1 MKKLTSTIIFSAVL
15 ITTTATAQTREWTL
29 QECTNYAVE
38 NNLSVKRTEDN
49 LHRQEIQL
57 NSAQNAYLPSVNASL
72 DQNFSF
78 GRGLTADNT
87 YSNTNTRST
96 SFNIGAN
103 INLFNGF
110 QTKNN
115 VELSKLNLAAS
126 TADLEKAK
134 NDIRIQVAQSYVQI
148 LYDME
153 IEDVARRQISIDSA
167 QVARLEAFVNNGKAS
182 EAELSQ
188 QRASLANSTLTLT
201 QAINNKKLALLTLAQ
216 ILELPNADDFAI
228 VRPDTSSM
236 RTEPIVM
243 PNDSASSINYQRPEI
258 LAEEIRLEATE
269 YNLKIAKGQALPT
282 LNLSAGMGTNY
293 YNSSNGFKVESFGKQ
308 LDNNFSQ
315 YVGLNLNIPIF
326 NKFQVR
332 NNIRDV
338 RIQQYSQ
345 QHNLD
350 LARKNLYK
358 EIQQVTLNAENAT
371 AKVAAAREAV
381 RNSETAF
388 RLAQAK
394 YENGKSTITEFNESK
409 NSFLKSQSDLAQ
421 AIYEN
426 MYNTMLLRWY
436 QGEEMGW

>member
-15 ITTTATAQTREWTL
+15 MTTTATAQTREWTL

-57 NSAQNAYLPSVNASL
+57 NTAQNAYLPSVNASV

-96 SFNIGAN
+96 SFNLGAS

-167 QVARLEAFVNNGKAS
+167 QVARLEAFVSNGKAS

-188 QRASLANSTLTLT
+188 QRATLANSTLTLT
-201 QAINNKKLALLTLAQ
+201 QAINSRRLSLLSLCQ
-216 ILELPNADDFAI
+216 LLELPTTDSFNI
-228 VRPDTSSM
+228 VRPDTSQLS
-236 RTEPIVM
+236 IV
-243 PNDSASSINYQRPEI
+243 NCQLSINYDRPEI
-258 LAEEIRLEATE
+258 KAEEIRLEATE

-315 YVGLNLNIPIF
+315 YIGLNINIPIF

-358 EIQQVTLNAENAT
+358 EIQQVTLNAANAS

>member
-15 ITTTATAQTREWTL
+15 MTTTATAQTREWTL

-57 NSAQNAYLPSVNASL
+57 NSAQNAYLPSVNASVG
-72 DQNFSF
+72 QNFSF

-96 SFNIGAN
+96 SFDLGASV
-103 INLFNGF
+103 NLFNGF

-115 VELSKLNLAAS
+115 IELQKLNLAAS

-216 ILELPNADDFAI
+216 ILELPNADDFSI
-228 VRPDTSSM
+228 VRPDTSQLS
-236 RTEPIVM
+236 IV
-243 PNDSASSINYQRPEI
+243 NYQLSINYDRPEI
-258 LAEEIRLEATE
+258 KAEEIRLEATE
-269 YNLKIAKGQALPT
+269 YNLKIAKGAALPT

-293 YNSSNGFKVESFGKQ
+293 YNSSNGFKVESFNKQ
-308 LDNNFSQ
+308 IDNNFSQ

-358 EIQQVTLNAENAT
+358 EIQQVTLNAANAS

>member
-15 ITTTATAQTREWTL
+15 MTTTATAQTREWTL

-57 NSAQNAYLPSVNASL
+57 NSAQNAYLPSVNASM

-96 SFNIGAN
+96 SFNLGAN

-188 QRASLANSTLTLT
+188 QRATLANSTLTLT
-201 QAINNKKLALLTLAQ
+201 QAINSRRLSLLSLCQ
-216 ILELPNADDFAI
+216 LLELPTTDSFNI
-228 VRPDTSSM
+228 VRPDTSQLS
-236 RTEPIVM
+236 IV
-243 PNDSASSINYQRPEI
+243 NCQLSINYDRPEI
-258 LAEEIRLEATE
+258 KAEEIRLEATE
-269 YNLKIAKGQALPT
+269 YNLKIAKGQALPS

-315 YVGLNLNIPIF
+315 YIGLNLNIPIF

>member
-1 MKKLTSTIIFSAVL
+1 M
-15 ITTTATAQTREWTL
+15 TAGTAAAQTHEWTL
-29 QECTNYAVE
+29 QECTNHAVE
-38 NNLSVKRTEDN
+38 NNLSVKRSEDAV
-49 LHRQEIQL
+49 HRQEIQL
-57 NSAQNAYLPSVNASL
+57 NSAHNNWLPSVNASVG
-72 DQNFSF
+72 QNFSF

-96 SFNIGAN
+96 SFDLGAN

-115 VELSKLNLAAS
+115 IELQKLNLAAS

-167 QVARLEAFVNNGKAS
+167 QVARMESMVANGKAS

-201 QAINNKKLALLTLAQ
+201 QAVNNKKLALLNLAQ

-236 RTEPIVM
+236 RTEPIEM

-258 LAEEIRLEATE
+258 LAEQIRLEATE
-269 YNLKIAKGQALPT
+269 YNLKMAKGQALPS

-308 LDNNFSQ
+308 IDNNFSQ
-315 YVGLNLNIPIF
+315 YIGLNLSIPIF
-326 NKFQVR
+326 NRFNTRNSVR
-332 NNIRDV
+332 QARIAAENQRLSLENV
-338 RIQQYSQ
+338 RKQ
-345 QHNLD
+345 
-350 LARKNLYK
+350 LYK
-358 EIQQVTLNAENAT
+358 EMQQAYYNAIAAQKQYQSSQT
-371 AKVAAAREAV
+371 ASEAASASF
-381 RNSETAF
+381 N
-388 RLAQAK
+388 LMQKK
-394 YENGKSTITEFNESK
+394 YENGKANSTEFEEQK
-409 NSFLKSQSDLAQ
+409 TRFMKAQ
-421 AIYEN
+421 AD
-426 MYNTMLLRWY
+426 LLQAKYTYIFRQKILNFY
-436 QGEEMGW
+436 RGEPLY

>member
-1 MKKLTSTIIFSAVL
+1 M
-15 ITTTATAQTREWTL
+15 TTTATAQTREWTL

-49 LHRQEIQL
+49 LHRQELQL

-72 DQNFSF
+72 GQNFSF

-96 SFNIGAN
+96 SFDLGAS

-110 QTKNN
+110 QTKNT
-115 VELSKLNLAAS
+115 VELQKLNLAAS

-134 NDIRIQVAQSYVQI
+134 NDIRVQVAQSYVQI
-148 LYDME
+148 LYNME

-167 QVARLEAFVNNGKAS
+167 QVARMEALVANGKAS

-188 QRASLANSTLTLT
+188 QRATLANSQLTLT
-201 QAINNKKLALLTLAQ
+201 QAINNKKLSLLNLAQ
-216 ILELPNADDFAI
+216 ILELPNADGFAV
-228 VRPDTSSM
+228 VRPDTSAIHNSQF
-236 RTEPIVM
+236 IIH
-243 PNDSASSINYQRPEI
+243 NDSASSINYERPEI
-258 LAEEIRLEATE
+258 LAEQIRLEATE
-269 YNLKIAKGQALPT
+269 YNLKIAKGQALPS

-293 YNSSNGFKVESFGKQ
+293 YNSSNGFKVESFGRQ

-315 YVGLNLNIPIF
+315 YVGLNLSIPIF

-332 NNIRDV
+332 NNIRDA

-358 EIQQVTLNAENAT
+358 EIQQATLNADNAS

-388 RLAQAK
+388 RLAQAR
-394 YENGKSTITEFNESK
+394 YENGKSTVTEFNESK
-409 NSFLKSQSDLAQ
+409 NNFLRSQSDLAQ

-426 MYNTMLLRWY
+426 MYNAMLLRWY
-436 QGEEMGW
+436 QGAEMGW

>member
-1 MKKLTSTIIFSAVL
+1 MKKLLIIFSAVL
-15 ITTTATAQTREWTL
+15 TAGTAAAQTHEWTL

-57 NSAQNAYLPSVNASL
+57 NTAKNAYLPSVNASV

-96 SFNIGAN
+96 SFNLGASV
-103 INLFNGF
+103 NLFNGF

-115 VELSKLNLAAS
+115 IELNKLNLAAS

-134 NDIRIQVAQSYVQI
+134 NDIRLQVAQAYVEI
-148 LYDME
+148 LYNME
-153 IEDVARRQISIDSA
+153 IEDVARRQIEIDSA
-167 QVARLEAFVNNGKAS
+167 QVARLEAFVANGKAS

-188 QRASLANSTLTLT
+188 QKASFANSNLTYT
-201 QAINNKKLALLTLAQ
+201 QAVNNRKLALLNLSQ
-216 ILELPNADDFAI
+216 LLELPSAGDFTI
-228 VRPDTSSM
+228 QRPDTFSIENEELSIENYQS
-236 RTEPIVM
+236 T
-243 PNDSASSINYQRPEI
+243 INYDRPEI
-258 LAEEIRLEATE
+258 KAEEIRLESTE
-269 YNLKIAKGQALPT
+269 YNMKLAKGQALPS

-315 YVGLNLNIPIF
+315 YIGLNLNIPIF
-326 NKFQVR
+326 NRFQVR

-338 RIQQYSQ
+338 KIQRESQ
-345 QHNLD
+345 QHSLE

-358 EIQQVTLNAENAT
+358 EVQQASLNAENAN
-371 AKVAAAREAV
+371 AKVVAAREAV

-409 NSFLKSQSDLAQ
+409 NTFLKSQSDLTQ
-421 AIYEN
+421 AVYQR
-426 MYNTMLLRWY
+426 MYSIMILKWY

>member
-1 MKKLTSTIIFSAVL
+1 MKKLTSTIIFSVAL
-15 ITTTATAQTREWTL
+15 MATTATAQTREWTL

-57 NSAQNAYLPSVNASL
+57 NSAQNAYLPSVNASV

-115 VELSKLNLAAS
+115 VQLSKLNLAAS

-228 VRPDTSSM
+228 VRPDTSQLS
-236 RTEPIVM
+236 IV
-243 PNDSASSINYQRPEI
+243 NYQLSINYDRPEI
-258 LAEEIRLEATE
+258 KAEEIRLEATE

-293 YNSSNGFKVESFGKQ
+293 YNSSNGFKVESFNKQ
-308 LDNNFSQ
+308 IDNNFSQ

-326 NKFQVR
+326 NRFQVR

>member
-1 MKKLTSTIIFSAVL
+1 M
-15 ITTTATAQTREWTL
+15 
-29 QECTNYAVE
+29 Y
-38 NNLSVKRTEDN
+38 
-49 LHRQEIQL
+49 
-57 NSAQNAYLPSVNASL
+57 
-72 DQNFSF
+72 
-78 GRGLTADNT
+78 
-87 YSNTNTRST
+87 
-96 SFNIGAN
+96 
-103 INLFNGF
+103 
-110 QTKNN
+110 
-115 VELSKLNLAAS
+115 
-126 TADLEKAK
+126 
-134 NDIRIQVAQSYVQI
+134 
-148 LYDME
+148 
-153 IEDVARRQISIDSA
+153 EDVARRQISIDSA

-201 QAINNKKLALLTLAQ
+201 QAINSRRLSLLSLCQ
-216 ILELPNADDFAI
+216 LLELPTTDSFNI
-228 VRPDTSSM
+228 VRPDTSQLS
-236 RTEPIVM
+236 IV
-243 PNDSASSINYQRPEI
+243 NCQLSINYDRPEI
-258 LAEEIRLEATE
+258 KAEEIRLEATE
-269 YNLKIAKGQALPT
+269 YNLKIAKGQALPS

-358 EIQQVTLNAENAT
+358 EIQQVTLNAANAS

>member
-1 MKKLTSTIIFSAVL
+1 MKKLTATIIFSAVFVV
-15 ITTTATAQTREWTL
+15 AASAQTHEWTL
-29 QECTNYAVE
+29 QECTNHAVE
-38 NNLSVKRTEDN
+38 NNLSVKRSEDAV
-49 LHRQEIQL
+49 HRQEIQL
-57 NSAQNAYLPSVNASL
+57 NSAHNNWLPSVNASVG
-72 DQNFSF
+72 QNFSF

-96 SFNIGAN
+96 SFDLGAN

-115 VELSKLNLAAS
+115 IELQKLNLAAS

-167 QVARLEAFVNNGKAS
+167 QVARMESMVANGKAS

-201 QAINNKKLALLTLAQ
+201 QAVNNKKLALLNLAQ

-236 RTEPIVM
+236 RTEPIEM

-258 LAEEIRLEATE
+258 LAEQIRLEATE
-269 YNLKIAKGQALPT
+269 YNLKIAKGQALPS

-308 LDNNFSQ
+308 IDNNFSQ
-315 YVGLNLNIPIF
+315 YIGLNLSIPIL

-332 NNIRDV
+332 NNNRDV

-358 EIQQVTLNAENAT
+358 EIQQVTLNAANAT
-371 AKVAAAREAV
+371 AKVTAAREAV

-388 RLAQAK
+388 RLAQAR

-409 NSFLKSQSDLAQ
+409 NNYLKSQSDLAQ

>member
-1 MKKLTSTIIFSAVL
+1 MKRITATIIFSAVFVV
-15 ITTTATAQTREWTL
+15 AASAQTHEWTL
-29 QECTNYAVE
+29 QECTNHAVE
-38 NNLSVKRTEDN
+38 NNLSVKRSEDAV
-49 LHRQEIQL
+49 HRQEIQL
-57 NSAQNAYLPSVNASL
+57 NSAHNNWLPSVNASVG
-72 DQNFSF
+72 QNFSF

-96 SFNIGAN
+96 SFDLGAN

-115 VELSKLNLAAS
+115 IELQKLNLAAS

-167 QVARLEAFVNNGKAS
+167 QVARMESMVANGKAS

-201 QAINNKKLALLTLAQ
+201 QAVNNKKLALLNLAQ

-236 RTEPIVM
+236 RTEPIEM

-258 LAEEIRLEATE
+258 LAEQIRLEATE
-269 YNLKIAKGQALPT
+269 YNLKMAKGQALPS

-308 LDNNFSQ
+308 IDNNFSQ
-315 YVGLNLNIPIF
+315 YIGLNLSIPIF

-358 EIQQVTLNAENAT
+358 EIQQVTLNAANAS

-388 RLAQAK
+388 RLAQAR

-409 NSFLKSQSDLAQ
+409 NNYLKSQSDLAQ

>member
-1 MKKLTSTIIFSAVL
+1 MKKLTATIIFSAVFVV
-15 ITTTATAQTREWTL
+15 AASAQTHEWTL
-29 QECTNYAVE
+29 QECTNHAVE
-38 NNLSVKRTEDN
+38 NNLSVKRSEDAV
-49 LHRQEIQL
+49 HRQEIQL
-57 NSAQNAYLPSVNASL
+57 NSAHNNWLPSVNASVG
-72 DQNFSF
+72 QNFSF

-96 SFNIGAN
+96 SFDLGAN

-115 VELSKLNLAAS
+115 IELQKLNLAAS

-167 QVARLEAFVNNGKAS
+167 QVARMESMVANGKAS

-201 QAINNKKLALLTLAQ
+201 QAVNNKKLALLNLAQ

-236 RTEPIVM
+236 RTEPIEM

-269 YNLKIAKGQALPT
+269 YNLKIAKGQALPS

-308 LDNNFSQ
+308 IDNNFSQ
-315 YVGLNLNIPIF
+315 YIGLSLSIPIF

-358 EIQQVTLNAENAT
+358 EIQQVTLNAANAT
-371 AKVAAAREAV
+371 AKVTAAREAV

-388 RLAQAK
+388 RLAQAR

-409 NSFLKSQSDLAQ
+409 NNYLKSQSDLAQ

>member
-1 MKKLTSTIIFSAVL
+1 MKKLTATIIFSAVFVV
-15 ITTTATAQTREWTL
+15 AASAQTHEWTL
-29 QECTNYAVE
+29 QECTNHAVE
-38 NNLSVKRTEDN
+38 NNLSVKRSEDAV
-49 LHRQEIQL
+49 HRQEIQL
-57 NSAQNAYLPSVNASL
+57 NSAHNNWLPSVNASVG
-72 DQNFSF
+72 QNFSF

-96 SFNIGAN
+96 SFDLGAN

-115 VELSKLNLAAS
+115 IELQKLNLAAS

-167 QVARLEAFVNNGKAS
+167 QVARMESLVANGKAS

-201 QAINNKKLALLTLAQ
+201 QAVNNKKLALLNLAQ

-236 RTEPIVM
+236 RTEPIEM

-258 LAEEIRLEATE
+258 LAEQIRLEATE
-269 YNLKIAKGQALPT
+269 YNLKMAKGQALPS

-308 LDNNFSQ
+308 IDNNFSQ
-315 YVGLNLNIPIF
+315 YIGLNLSIPIF

-358 EIQQVTLNAENAT
+358 EIQQVTLNAANAT
-371 AKVAAAREAV
+371 AKVTAAREAV

-388 RLAQAK
+388 RLAQAR

-409 NSFLKSQSDLAQ
+409 NNYLKSQSDLAQ

>member
-1 MKKLTSTIIFSAVL
+1 MKKFASTIIFSAVL
-15 ITTTATAQTREWTL
+15 MTTTATAQTCEWTL

-57 NSAQNAYLPSVNASL
+57 NTAKNAYLPSVNASV

-96 SFNIGAN
+96 SFNLGASV
-103 INLFNGF
+103 NLFNGF
-110 QTKNN
+110 QPKNN

-134 NDIRIQVAQSYVQI
+134 NDIRLQVAQAYVEI
-148 LYDME
+148 LYNME
-153 IEDVARRQISIDSA
+153 IEDVARRQIEIDSA
-167 QVARLEAFVNNGKAS
+167 QVARLEAFVANGKAS

-188 QRASLANSTLTLT
+188 QKASLANSNLTYT
-201 QAINNKKLALLTLAQ
+201 QAVNNRKLALLNLSQ
-216 ILELPNADDFAI
+216 LLELPSAGDFTI
-228 VRPDTSSM
+228 QRPDTFSIENEELSIENYQS
-236 RTEPIVM
+236 T
-243 PNDSASSINYQRPEI
+243 INYDRPEI
-258 LAEEIRLEATE
+258 KAEEIRLESTE
-269 YNLKIAKGQALPT
+269 YSLRIAKGQALPS

-293 YNSSNGFKVESFGKQ
+293 YNSSNGFKAESFGKQ

-315 YVGLNLNIPIF
+315 YIGLNLNIPIF
-326 NKFQVR
+326 NRFQVR

-338 RIQQYSQ
+338 KIQRESQ
-345 QHNLD
+345 QHSLE

-358 EIQQVTLNAENAT
+358 EVQQASLNAENAN
-371 AKVAAAREAV
+371 AKVVAAREAV
-381 RNSETAF
+381 RNAETAF

-409 NSFLKSQSDLAQ
+409 NTLLKSQSDLTQ
-421 AIYEN
+421 AVYQR
-426 MYNTMLLRWY
+426 MYSIMILKWY

>member
-1 MKKLTSTIIFSAVL
+1 MKKLTSTIIFSVAL
-15 ITTTATAQTREWTL
+15 MATTATAQTREWTL

-57 NSAQNAYLPSVNASL
+57 NSAQNAYLPSVNASV

-115 VELSKLNLAAS
+115 VQLSKLNLAAS

-228 VRPDTSSM
+228 VRPDTSQLS
-236 RTEPIVM
+236 IV
-243 PNDSASSINYQRPEI
+243 NYQLSINYDRPEI
-258 LAEEIRLEATE
+258 KAEEIRLEATE

-293 YNSSNGFKVESFGKQ
+293 YNSSNGFKVESFNKQ
-308 LDNNFSQ
+308 IDNNFSQ

-326 NKFQVR
+326 NRFQVR

-426 MYNTMLLRWY
+426 MYNTMLLRWD

>member
-1 MKKLTSTIIFSAVL
+1 M
-15 ITTTATAQTREWTL
+15 TTTATAQTREWTL

-57 NSAQNAYLPSVNASL
+57 NSAQNAYLPSVNASM

-96 SFNIGAN
+96 SFNLGASV
-103 INLFNGF
+103 NLFNGF
-110 QTKNN
+110 QTKNT
-115 VELSKLNLAAS
+115 VELQKLNLAAS

-134 NDIRIQVAQSYVQI
+134 NDIRVQVAQSYVQI
-148 LYDME
+148 LYNME

-167 QVARLEAFVNNGKAS
+167 QVARMESLVANGKAS

-188 QRASLANSTLTLT
+188 QRATLANSQLTLT
-201 QAINNKKLALLTLAQ
+201 QAINNKKLSLLNLAQ
-216 ILELPNADDFAI
+216 ILELPNADGFAI
-228 VRPDTSSM
+228 VRPDTSTINDSQL
-236 RTEPIVM
+236 IIS
-243 PNDSASSINYQRPEI
+243 NDSASSINYERPEI
-258 LAEEIRLEATE
+258 LAEQIRLEATE
-269 YNLKIAKGQALPT
+269 YNLKIAKGQALPS

-293 YNSSNGFKVESFGKQ
+293 YNSSNGFKVESFGRQ

-315 YVGLNLNIPIF
+315 YVGLNLSIPIF

-332 NNIRDV
+332 NNIRDA

-358 EIQQVTLNAENAT
+358 EIQQATLNADNAS

-388 RLAQAK
+388 RLAQAR
-394 YENGKSTITEFNESK
+394 YENGKSTVTEFNESK
-409 NSFLKSQSDLAQ
+409 NNYLRSQSDLAQ

-426 MYNTMLLRWY
+426 MYNAMLLRWY
-436 QGEEMGW
+436 QGAEMGW

>member
-1 MKKLTSTIIFSAVL
+1 MKRIASTIIFSACFVV
-15 ITTTATAQTREWTL
+15 AANAQTKEWTL

-38 NNLSVKRTEDN
+38 NNLSIKRNEDN
-49 LHRQEIQL
+49 LHRQELQL
-57 NSAQNAYLPSVNASL
+57 NSAQNAYLPTVSAGIG
-72 DQNFSF
+72 QNFSF

-96 SFNIGAN
+96 SFDIGAS

-134 NDIRIQVAQSYVQI
+134 NDIRVQVAQSYVQI

-153 IEDVARRQISIDSA
+153 IEDVARRQIAIDSA
-167 QVARLEAFVNNGKAS
+167 QVARMESLVANGRAS

-188 QRASLANSTLTLT
+188 QRATLANSQLTLT
-201 QAINNKKLALLTLAQ
+201 QAINNKKLALLNLSQ
-216 ILELPNADDFAI
+216 LLELPDADNFAI
-228 VRPDTSSM
+228 VRPDTSS
-236 RTEPIVM
+236 INNSQIIIN
-243 PNDSASSINYQRPEI
+243 NDSASSINYERPEI
-258 LAEEIRLEATE
+258 LAEQIRLEATE
-269 YNLKIAKGQALPT
+269 YSLKIAKGQALPS

-293 YNSSNGFKVESFGKQ
+293 YNSSNGFKVESFGRQ

-315 YVGLNLNIPIF
+315 YIGLNLSIPIF
-326 NKFQVR
+326 NKFSVR
-332 NNIRDV
+332 NNVRDA

-345 QHNLD
+345 QHSLD

-358 EIQQVTLNAENAT
+358 EIQQATLNAANAS
-371 AKVAAAREAV
+371 AKVTAAREAV

-388 RLAQAK
+388 RLAQAR
-394 YENGKSTITEFNESK
+394 YENGKSTVTEFNESK
-409 NSFLKSQSDLAQ
+409 NNFLRSQSDLAQ
-421 AIYEN
+421 AVYEN
-426 MYNTMLLRWY
+426 MYNAMLLRWY
-436 QGEEMGW
+436 QGAEMGW

>member
-1 MKKLTSTIIFSAVL
+1 MKKLTATIIFSAVFVV
-15 ITTTATAQTREWTL
+15 AASAQTHEWTL
-29 QECTNYAVE
+29 QECTNHAVE
-38 NNLSVKRTEDN
+38 NNLSVKRSEDAV
-49 LHRQEIQL
+49 HRQEIQL
-57 NSAQNAYLPSVNASL
+57 NSAHNNWLPSVNASVG
-72 DQNFSF
+72 QNFSF

-96 SFNIGAN
+96 SFDLGAN

-115 VELSKLNLAAS
+115 IELQKLNLAAS

-167 QVARLEAFVNNGKAS
+167 QVARMESMVANGKAS

-201 QAINNKKLALLTLAQ
+201 QAVNNKKLALLNLAQ

-236 RTEPIVM
+236 RTEPIEM

-258 LAEEIRLEATE
+258 LAEQIRLEATE
-269 YNLKIAKGQALPT
+269 YNLKMAKGQALPS

-308 LDNNFSQ
+308 IDNNFSQ
-315 YVGLNLNIPIF
+315 YIGLNLSIPIF

-358 EIQQVTLNAENAT
+358 EIQQVTLNAANAT
-371 AKVAAAREAV
+371 AKVTAAREAV

-388 RLAQAK
+388 RLAQAR

-409 NSFLKSQSDLAQ
+409 NNYLKSQSDLAQ

>member
-1 MKKLTSTIIFSAVL
+1 MKKFASTIIFSAVL
-15 ITTTATAQTREWTL
+15 MTTTATAQTREWTL

-57 NSAQNAYLPSVNASL
+57 NSAQNAYLPSVNASVG
-72 DQNFSF
+72 QNFSF

-96 SFNIGAN
+96 SFDLGAN

-188 QRASLANSTLTLT
+188 QRASLANSNLTLT

-216 ILELPNADDFAI
+216 ILELPNADNFSI
-228 VRPDTSSM
+228 VRPDT
-236 RTEPIVM
+236 TITHNEPIIM
-243 PNDSASSINYQRPEI
+243 PNDSISSINYERPEI
-258 LAEEIRLEATE
+258 LAEQIRLDATE
-269 YNLKIAKGQALPT
+269 YSLKIAKGQALPT

-315 YVGLNLNIPIF
+315 YIGLNLNIPIF

-358 EIQQVTLNAENAT
+358 EIQQVTLNAANAS

>member
-1 MKKLTSTIIFSAVL
+1 MKTHAFLRLIRYKNLIMMALMMLMMKLCVIDPII
-15 ITTTATAQTREWTL
+15 
-29 QECTNYAVE
+29 
-38 NNLSVKRTEDN
+38 K
-49 LHRQEIQL
+49 
-57 NSAQNAYLPSVNASL
+57 
-72 DQNFSF
+72 
-78 GRGLTADNT
+78 
-87 YSNTNTRST
+87 
-96 SFNIGAN
+96 
-103 INLFNGF
+103 LFNLTPTF
-110 QTKNN
+110 TY
-115 VELSKLNLAAS
+115 L
-126 TADLEKAK
+126 D
-134 NDIRIQVAQSYVQI
+134 
-148 LYDME
+148 
-153 IEDVARRQISIDSA
+153 
-167 QVARLEAFVNNGKAS
+167 FV
-182 EAELSQ
+182 
-188 QRASLANSTLTLT
+188 
-201 QAINNKKLALLTLAQ
+201 ILTLAQ
-216 ILELPNADDFAI
+216 ILELPNADDFSI

-315 YVGLNLNIPIF
+315 YIGLNLNIPIF

-358 EIQQVTLNAENAT
+358 EIQQVTLNAANAS

>member
-1 MKKLTSTIIFSAVL
+1 MKKLLIIFSAVL
-15 ITTTATAQTREWTL
+15 MTTTATAQTHEWTL

-57 NSAQNAYLPSVNASL
+57 NSAQNAYLPSVNASM

-96 SFNIGAN
+96 SFNLGAN

-167 QVARLEAFVNNGKAS
+167 QVARLEAFVSNGKAS

-201 QAINNKKLALLTLAQ
+201 QAINSRRLSLLSLCQ
-216 ILELPNADDFAI
+216 LLELPTTDSFNI
-228 VRPDTSSM
+228 VRPDTSQLS
-236 RTEPIVM
+236 IV
-243 PNDSASSINYQRPEI
+243 NCQLSINYDRPEI
-258 LAEEIRLEATE
+258 RAEEIRLEATE
-269 YNLKIAKGQALPT
+269 YNLKIAKGQALPS

-358 EIQQVTLNAENAT
+358 EIQQVTLNAANAS

-394 YENGKSTITEFNESK
+394 YENGKSTIPEFNESK